1 MEEEARDWLKIAAA
15 ALAIIVTIGLSLIA
29 VLTELQQT
37 AARHDQEHS
46 VFREDIRELREG
58 CKTCRK

>member
-37 AARHDQEHS
+37 ARHDQEHS
-46 VFREDIRELREG
+46 VFREDIRELREE